1 MNYSSRSE
9 KFQYSLRVSKAILLV
24 TLLSGA
30 VAAQKP
36 KPVKPALPVAYI
48 GNKLVYAPDSLGNR
62 IPDFSYCGYKASSV
76 AIPFVPV
83 QVVVPI
89 VVGDATQ
96 KIQAAINQVANLP
109 VDANGFRG
117 AVLLQKGIYQVMGQ
131 LKIEA
136 SGIVIR
142 GFGAGSN
149 GTKIIGAGTDRQ
161 TLIRIAGKNDRTAA
175 PEIKITNAYVP
186 VNAVDCNVEKIP
198 NNKVGLGLDLR
209 GGSHLLLE
217 VGFNQYLQE
226 QIDNEVSAGNR
237 IPMPLIEA
245 VTSARTE
252 YNQCV
257 TRQQKLLNDLK
268 VKRSESGMIID
279 PITLLVDATI
289 GDALKPMRENKIGGI
304 PVVDNAGK
312 LVGILTNRDL
322 RFETDYK
329 KKVKEVMTKENL
341 IIAPEGTDLR
351 KAEKILRQYKIE
363 KLPVVSEQGKLIG
376 LITYRDIL
384 QLSAFPNAVKDKIGR
399 LLVGAALGI
408 TKDVL
413 DRAAALQSVGV
424 DIVTLDSAHG
434 HSKGV
439 IEALKLLKKNFKNL
453 PVIAGN
459 VATAQGAL
467 ALANAG
473 ADAVKIGIG
482 PGSICT
488 TRIVAGAGVPQLT
501 AIMEATKALKGKN
514 VPIIA
519 DGGIRYTG
527 DMVKALAAGANCV
540 MMGSIFAGTEESPGE
555 TIIYEGRKFKSYR
568 GMGSI
573 GAMNEGSSDRY
584 FQGNTTDSKKFVP
597 EGIEGRVAYKG
608 TLSEIVYQF
617 VGGLKAGMG
626 YCGAKTIKDLQ
637 NATFVQ
643 ITNAGMRESHAHDID
658 ITKEAPNYSRK

>member
-1 MNYSSRSE
+1 MSIERQAE
-9 KFQYSLRVSKAILLV
+9 
-24 TLLSGA
+24 
-30 VAAQKP
+30 
-36 KPVKPALPVAYI
+36 
-48 GNKLVYAPDSLGNR
+48 
-62 IPDFSYCGYKASSV
+62 
-76 AIPFVPV
+76 
-83 QVVVPI
+83 QV
-89 VVGDATQ
+89 
-96 KIQAAINQVANLP
+96 
-109 VDANGFRG
+109 R
-117 AVLLQKGIYQVMGQ
+117 
-131 LKIEA
+131 
-136 SGIVIR
+136 
-142 GFGAGSN
+142 
-149 GTKIIGAGTDRQ
+149 
-161 TLIRIAGKNDRTAA
+161 
-175 PEIKITNAYVP
+175 
-186 VNAVDCNVEKIP
+186 
-198 NNKVGLGLDLR
+198 
-209 GGSHLLLE
+209 
-217 VGFNQYLQE
+217 
-226 QIDNEVSAGNR
+226 
-237 IPMPLIEA
+237 
-245 VTSARTE
+245 
-252 YNQCV
+252 
-257 TRQQKLLNDLK
+257 K
-268 VKRSESGMIID
+268 VKRSESGMIVD
-279 PITLLVDATI
+279 PITLEVNATI
-289 GDALKPMRENKIGGI
+289 GDALNLMKENKIGGI
-304 PVVDNAGK
+304 PIVDKGNK

-322 RFETDYK
+322 RFETDRK
-329 KKVKEVMTKENL
+329 RKVSEVMTKENL

-363 KLPVVSEQGKLIG
+363 KLPVVSKQGKLIG

-439 IEALKLLKKNFKNL
+439 IEALKSLKKNFKNL

-459 VATAQGAL
+459 IATAQGAL

-473 ADAVKIGIG
+473 ADAVKVGIG

-514 VPIIA
+514 IPVIA

-573 GAMNEGSSDRY
+573 GAMNEGSGDRY

-608 TLSEIVYQF
+608 TLSEIIYQF

-626 YCGAKTIKDLQ
+626 YCGAKTVKDLQ